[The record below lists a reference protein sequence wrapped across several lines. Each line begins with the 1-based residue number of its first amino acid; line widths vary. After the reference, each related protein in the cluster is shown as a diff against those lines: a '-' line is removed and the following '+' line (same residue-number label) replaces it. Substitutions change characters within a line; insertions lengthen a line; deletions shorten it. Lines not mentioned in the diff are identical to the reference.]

1 MTKDIPAVAI
11 EQQDVFELA
20 LGIPIVPGCKI
31 LDQILDEV
39 AKLIKAL
46 LVSMNHF
53 RPKRVT
59 RRQRGSATSAVSLPI
74 APMQSP
80 PKKRHRFMSKN
91 TLKLECLLGNLEL
104 PELALIEHGARFWSQ
119 QQQLGQNDFQ
129 DLHLIQQL
137 DELLKRWLCFC

>member
-1 MTKDIPAVAI
+1 
-11 EQQDVFELA
+11 
-20 LGIPIVPGCKI
+20 
-31 LDQILDEV
+31 
-39 AKLIKAL
+39 
-46 LVSMNHF
+46 
-53 RPKRVT
+53 
-59 RRQRGSATSAVSLPI
+59 
-74 APMQSP
+74 MQSP